1 MLIAM
6 EELVGS
12 LEARA
17 GQIQTNARF
26 PNLRNKEPVL
36 MKTDKGFLCELPAIT
51 NVQWRKHGKN
61 SHSMNRTIIEESYTL
76 PLTIRMGVFS
86 QASGHTLSRLLF
98 WTVPGGVSCGSGPG
112 PLSDSTFSTVSVPK
126 LRPFGN
132 HSVQAQDRTLFT
144 SLTAYGSCQ
153 GKENPN

>member
-61 SHSMNRTIIEESYTL
+61 SHSMNRTIIKESS
-76 PLTIRMGVFS
+76 M
-86 QASGHTLSRLLF
+86 ASTNNKD
-98 WTVPGGVSCGSGPG
+98 GGVLPG
-112 PLSDSTFSTVSVPK
+112 LGAHAFQAPLLDRAWWSQLW
-126 LRPFGN
+126 LRAWPF
-132 HSVQAQDRTLFT
+132 V
-144 SLTAYGSCQ
+144 
-153 GKENPN
+153 